1 MGNILG
7 RATDSNFLRTSPHT
21 KSQQEGFLI
30 SFSESFLYSL
40 WHLEARSL
48 TLVSILYSFFPSS
61 AFDKL
66 MGDKKKAGA
75 LFVRLVSA
83 AGTGF
88 FYVKKKTKKLQT
100 TQTKLEFRKF
110 DPRVNRHVLFKE
122 EKMK

>member
-1 MGNILG
+1 M
-7 RATDSNFLRTSPHT
+7 LRTSPQA
-21 KSQQEGFLI
+21 K
-30 SFSESFLYSL
+30 
-40 WHLEARSL
+40 
-48 TLVSILYSFFPSS
+48 YSFHQLSVFTLAPRSALPS
-61 AFDKL
+61 DKL

-100 TQTKLEFRKF
+100 SQTKLEFRKF